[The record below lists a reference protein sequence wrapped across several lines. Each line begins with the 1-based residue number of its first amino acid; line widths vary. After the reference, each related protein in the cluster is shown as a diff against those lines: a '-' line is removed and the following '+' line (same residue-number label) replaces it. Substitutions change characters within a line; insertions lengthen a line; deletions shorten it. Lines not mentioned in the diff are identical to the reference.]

1 MKVRSFLERKEFIRW
16 RGGRRQGNRVKGTKL
31 PDLCVWNWIV
41 CSSPDS
47 SQQHRYL
54 SVAALHHQPLEL
66 WIHVQNSRNLV
77 VASYRC
83 MHPTERGNRS
93 LQSLGPGSATP
104 CLFAVKT
111 MQGSKWP
118 ATEKMTNNDAFY
130 NGFCSVS
137 KLELRVDAL
146 ACTQLFSLHLTSLI
160 WDCYCEN
167 NRVPILCTG
176 WSHDKILQ
184 CIANL
189 TSQKWWMRRRMFMT
203 QWRPRK
209 IPA

>member
-1 MKVRSFLERKEFIRW
+1 MKVRSFLERKEFIRR
-16 RGGRRQGNRVKGTKL
+16 RGGSRQGNRVKGTKL

-54 SVAALHHQPLEL
+54 SVATLYHQPLEL

-77 VASYRC
+77 ASYRY
-83 MHPTERGNRS
+83 MLPTERGNRS

-118 ATEKMTNNDAFY
+118 ATEKWRTTMPSTVDSAQWANWDFGWMRLHARN
-130 NGFCSVS
+130 CS
-137 KLELRVDAL
+137 R
-146 ACTQLFSLHLTSLI
+146 CTSLPSFGIAIAKITESPYSPLAGATI
-160 WDCYCEN
+160 WSCN
-167 NRVPILCTG
+167 A
-176 WSHDKILQ
+176 LQ
-184 CIANL
+184 
-189 TSQKWWMRRRMFMT
+189 T
-203 QWRPRK
+203 
-209 IPA
+209 

>member
-1 MKVRSFLERKEFIRW
+1 MHMKVRSSLERKEFISR
-16 RGGRRQGNRVKGTKL
+16 RGGRRQGNGVKGTKL
-31 PDLCVWNWIV
+31 QDLCVWNWIV

-47 SQQHRYL
+47 SQQHHYL
-54 SVAALHHQPLEL
+54 SVDTLHNQPLEI

-77 VASYRC
+77 ASYRY

-93 LQSLGPGSATP
+93 LKSLGPGSVT
-104 CLFAVKT
+104 LFICCKNHAGIKMT
-111 MQGSKWP
+111 SNW
-118 ATEKMTNNDAFY
+118 KMTNNTAFY

-137 KLELRVDAL
+137 KLGLRVDAL
-146 ACTQLFSLHLTSLI
+146 ACAQLFSLHLTSLI
-160 WDCYCEN
+160 WNCYCQN
-167 NRVPILCTG
+167 NRVPILSTG

-184 CIANL
+184 CITNL

-203 QWRPRK
+203 QWQPRK

>member
-1 MKVRSFLERKEFIRW
+1 MEVRSFLERKEFIRR

-31 PDLCVWNWIV
+31 SDLCVWNWII

-66 WIHVQNSRNLV
+66 WIHVQNSRNL

-118 ATEKMTNNDAFY
+118 ATEKWLTTMPSTMDSAQWANWDFGWMRLHARN
-130 NGFCSVS
+130 CS
-137 KLELRVDAL
+137 R
-146 ACTQLFSLHLTSLI
+146 CTSLPSFGIAIAKITESPYSPLAGATI
-160 WDCYCEN
+160 WSCN
-167 NRVPILCTG
+167 A
-176 WSHDKILQ
+176 LQ
-184 CIANL
+184 
-189 TSQKWWMRRRMFMT
+189 T
-203 QWRPRK
+203 
-209 IPA
+209 